1 MSDTM
6 NVERLTP
13 LDMIMPRTY
22 IGALL
27 TFSTTE
33 PISSISPNLQRGL
46 DYLLKQLPWLSGQVF
61 PTTPAPGEA
70 PGLEIRWDVNA
81 PAPTIVDKG
90 SIKEAFETLSA
101 QGMPPS
107 AIPGDVWPVPPMID
121 EDLFAKGAPI
131 FGASLFRFADNRG
144 IGLCISI
151 HHNTVD
157 AAGFTEIVRLWVR
170 SIAGSASSSSILGL
184 GRISQLSGALSSDLS
199 AVSSQSIDSLFAS
212 HPEYSKA
219 PPAFPSEFPSC
230 TSKVLSIP
238 MTHINSTKQ
247 LLSKCMPKAPTTN
260 TVVSALVWSAITRA
274 RLQRN
279 SGLADETSRLA
290 MAVNGRRRIS
300 EEFSSAE
307 TPYLGNTILYSL
319 AKLSAEDLKVSGG
332 DNAER
337 LSKLCDII
345 AQSQSSTLVN
355 SRHIAEVYSM
365 ANGMEDYRTMFVG
378 WDLFGSRD
386 LTITSW
392 ADLDLYEINFGS
404 ELGSPAFIRPP
415 YSEADGVG
423 MVLPRK
429 KAVAG
434 ADAFGEVVEVM
445 VMLRRDDI
453 EVLEKDGMWKA

>member
-33 PISSISPNLQRGL
+33 PISSISPNFQRGL
-46 DYLLKQLPWLSGQVF
+46 DGLLKQLPWLSGQVF
-61 PTTPAPGEA
+61 PTTPAAGEA

-107 AIPGDVWPVPPMID
+107 AIPADVWPVPAMID
-121 EDLFAKGAPI
+121 EDLFAKGAPV

-144 IGLCISI
+144 VGLCISI

-157 AAGFTEIVRLWVR
+157 AAGFTEIVRLWAQ
-170 SIAGSASSSSILGL
+170 SIAGSVSSSSILGL

-212 HPEYSKA
+212 HPD
-219 PPAFPSEFPSC
+219 
-230 TSKVLSIP
+230 
-238 MTHINSTKQ
+238 
-247 LLSKCMPKAPTTN
+247 KCMPKAPTTN

-279 SGLADETSRLA
+279 PGLADETSRLA
-290 MAVNGRRRIS
+290 MAVNGRRRIG
-300 EEFSSAE
+300 EEFSSPE
-307 TPYLGNTILYSL
+307 TPYIANNILYSL
-319 AKLSAEDLKVSGG
+319 AKLSVEDLKASGG
-332 DNAER
+332 DNAEQ

-392 ADLDLYEINFGS
+392 ADLDLYEMSFGS
-404 ELGSPAFIRPP
+404 ELGSPDFIRPP

-429 KAVAG
+429 KVVAG
-434 ADAFGEVVEVM
+434 AGASDEVVEVM
-445 VMLRRDDI
+445 VMLRRDDM
-453 EVLEKDGMWKA
+453 EVLEKHGMWKA